1 MENFIGE
8 SDSNTIL
15 NEGSEEDGFNYFG
28 NSEQNYDAGSDSC
41 YEEIPSKFLNQI
53 DSGKKKIN
61 NLCNLFTYH

>member
-53 DSGKKKIN
+53 DSGKKKN
-61 NLCNLFTYH
+61 